1 MKRFILFG
9 EKVITERKHNEKVDA
24 LKAKIKLLIGEIE
37 SQEQAY
43 LHLAS
48 ELEEYKKKVS
58 VRDKRGRFTKKA
70 K

>member
-43 LHLAS
+43 LHLAD

>member
-9 EKVITERKHNEKVDA
+9 EKVITERKHNEEVDA

-43 LHLAS
+43 LHLAD

>member
-9 EKVITERKHNEKVDA
+9 EKVITERKHIEEVDA

-43 LHLAS
+43 LHLAD

>member
-37 SQEQAY
+37 SQKQAY
-43 LHLAS
+43 LHLAG